1 MPLGGTDDEII
12 FMLIHFIR
20 CHQCTSILAASLRIT
35 YTELHF
41 FVSWTNEGFT
51 TNCEVD
57 ILNLR
62 FSVWRLLICTCLKYS
77 KLTFNGHIFIYSK
90 IRDMMI
96 SITIS
101 GFTKR
106 LFFSEISVMFGQYSR
121 GLLVPFRALKKW
133 RSLWRHKKCWTHN

>member
-77 KLTFNGHIFIYSK
+77 KLTFNGCFFLKTILKFFIS
-90 IRDMMI
+90 
-96 SITIS
+96 SI
-101 GFTKR
+101 K
-106 LFFSEISVMFGQYSR
+106 LKSVLGKSFY
-121 GLLVPFRALKKW
+121 LCEV
-133 RSLWRHKKCWTHN
+133 